1 MIQAEGIAAMT
12 FIPLVSV
19 NQVIGKFM
27 LYYGEPHVHAAEEL
41 QVANLIAAQI
51 AFAVERTRTQSF
63 ARRREEGLRFALDAA
78 NMGTW
83 DWDVRTKALHW
94 SDNLERVHGLPTGT
108 FDGTFAS
115 YEREI
120 HPDDRGRVLAS
131 IANALEAGA
140 VHDVEYRIVAPDG
153 SIRWVEGKGRVESDE
168 RGRPVR
174 MTGVCVNVTS
184 RKQAELA
191 RVDALEHASRISQ
204 RLAAIVES
212 SGDAIVSKDLDGI
225 VTSWN
230 DAAERL
236 FGFSALEMIGRSIL
250 AIIPPDRI
258 SEESMV
264 LERIRTGETV
274 AMETMRQRRDGSQVA
289 ISLTISPVRD
299 GHGRIVGTSKVA
311 RDISD
316 QKRTEAER
324 AELHRRLTSLVDAS
338 ASLLHSP
345 DTSSV
350 LAAVMR
356 GAQELLVA
364 DAYALW
370 MSDAERGAWRV
381 VESSGVSPAFATRIV
396 ASYQGASVRPVPP
409 FSRALAVT
417 DVSIHPLLAEQLTA
431 YGDEGIRSM
440 LVCPIHLGPERG
452 ATLVFYY
459 RTPRISRRA
468 MRRPGRRWPT
478 SPDRR

>member
-1 MIQAEGIAAMT
+1 MAPTTPAPEPITVSDVTQEASLAAYLPVIQAEGIAAMT

-83 DWDVRTKALHW
+83 DWDVRRKPYTGRTILNACTACPQGRSTAPSRATNERSIQTTVGACSPPSRTRSRQVPFMTW
-94 SDNLERVHGLPTGT
+94 S
-108 FDGTFAS
+108 
-115 YEREI
+115 I
-120 HPDDRGRVLAS
+120 
-131 IANALEAGA
+131 
-140 VHDVEYRIVAPDG
+140 RIVAPDG

-174 MTGVCVNVTS
+174 IAGVCVNVTS

-204 RLAAIVES
+204 RLAEIVES

-236 FGFSALEMIGRSIL
+236 FGFSALEMIGRPIL

-258 SEESMV
+258 AEESMV
-264 LERIRTGETV
+264 LERIRPGETV

-289 ISLTISPVRD
+289 I
-299 GHGRIVGTSKVA
+299 
-311 RDISD
+311 
-316 QKRTEAER
+316 
-324 AELHRRLTSLVDAS
+324 
-338 ASLLHSP
+338 
-345 DTSSV
+345 
-350 LAAVMR
+350 
-356 GAQELLVA
+356 
-364 DAYALW
+364 
-370 MSDAERGAWRV
+370 
-381 VESSGVSPAFATRIV
+381 
-396 ASYQGASVRPVPP
+396 
-409 FSRALAVT
+409 
-417 DVSIHPLLAEQLTA
+417 
-431 YGDEGIRSM
+431 
-440 LVCPIHLGPERG
+440 
-452 ATLVFYY
+452 
-459 RTPRISRRA
+459 
-468 MRRPGRRWPT
+468 
-478 SPDRR
+478 